1 MTLSERIPGMRSG
14 HTVRNI
20 ALGIVYLFV
29 VMGVIGAVTSPS
41 EQTPA
46 TATTPTA
53 TSTPVADG
61 GSTSTATTTAT
72 ATATSEASATP
83 TANDKATATATADD
97 TTTATS
103 TADDESGS
111 GYTVKI
117 IADGAWSGS
126 IATGESSRSI
136 EGEGTTTITVERDV
150 SIISA
155 NAQKQ
160 AANSNELTI
169 QILKDGEVVK
179 ESSTSAE
186 YGLAQVSYSALE
198 GLDGTSD
205 ESKQSPYSVRI
216 SYDGEWSG
224 AVSGEGSIRSV
235 QGEGTKTF
243 QIKGEP
249 FVVSAN
255 AQKRDGGSG
264 TLTVQI
270 LKNGEVIKESSTD
283 AEYGIASVS
292 VTT

>member
-20 ALGIVYLFV
+20 VLGIVYLFV
-29 VMGVIGAVTSPS
+29 VMGVIGAVASPP
-41 EQTPA
+41 EETPA
-46 TATTPTA
+46 TATTP
-53 TSTPVADG
+53 STPTPATDG
-61 GSTSTATTTAT
+61 GSASTATTPTT
-72 ATATSEASATP
+72 TTATSEASVTP
-83 TANDKATATATADD
+83 TANEKATATATADE
-97 TTTATS
+97 TTATP
-103 TADDESGS
+103 TADDTSGS

-117 IADGAWSGS
+117 ITDGAWSGS
-126 IATGESSRSI
+126 IATGGSSRSI
-136 EGEGTTTITVERDV
+136 EGEGTTTISIEGDV

-169 QILKDGEVVK
+169 QILKDGEVVR
-179 ESSTSAE
+179 ESSTVAA
-186 YGLAQVSYSALE
+186 YGIAQVSYSALE
-198 GLDGTSD
+198 GLDGIDD

-216 SYDGEWSG
+216 SYEGEWSG
-224 AVSGEGSIRSV
+224 AISGEGTIRSV

-243 QIKGEP
+243 QIQGEP
-249 FVVSAN
+249 VVVSAN